1 MDSIRKN
8 IFKEIFDKYQF
19 PDWYLES
26 PSFIKSVLCISSTSG
41 TDSSFMFEI
50 DGFLLGI
57 IRDRKEIEEYTIKEV
72 EFYRAIAV
80 LKGRGYTNSQIS
92 ELKEAP

>member
-1 MDSIRKN
+1 
-8 IFKEIFDKYQF
+8 
-19 PDWYLES
+19 
-26 PSFIKSVLCISSTSG
+26 
-41 TDSSFMFEI
+41 MFEI